1 MERGLLRDH
10 NPDGAFIMPSM
21 MIQARF
27 GETEY
32 ALGRLVLDRAKAL
45 RLARSDLVRR
55 LGYENLNAGHAALS
69 ELLLRGTQS
78 ATIAPRLAE
87 ALEIEPNLLDQVSI
101 ATAHQQHDEHR
112 ARILERERAYRAA
125 FRPHLQVQ
133 TERKVP
139 SPIFVAALLG
149 TARLRIVPLTD
160 EPFAS
165 DENVRDRAVK
175 AVIVEHHREHAGR
188 VPAFGAIT
196 GYVLVLIPGY
206 DGLDFGLPFSVSGDR
221 EGPWCSVRRLPK
233 ALLGKRRPDGRLNVL
248 LRLPRLGDRNASR

>member
-1 MERGLLRDH
+1 
-10 NPDGAFIMPSM
+10 MPST

-32 ALGRLVLDRAKAL
+32 ALGRFVLERAKAL
-45 RLARSDLVRR
+45 GLSRTDLVRR
-55 LGYENLNAGHAALS
+55 LGFENLNAGHHGLT
-69 ELLLRGTQS
+69 ELLMTGVQS
-78 ATIAPRLAE
+78 PTIAPRLAE
-87 ALEIEPNLLDQVSI
+87 AFEVEADLLDEVSM
-101 ATAHQQHDEHR
+101 ATARQQHDE
-112 ARILERERAYRAA
+112 ARVQILERERAYRAA

-206 DGLDFGLPFSVSGDR
+206 DGLDFGLPFSVPGDR